1 MKSYMSVT
9 NYNIKNGSRICKHSY
24 LSICLPYRVDSVVT
38 TLYDGFADNDMLSSV
53 VGAELCGLSPVA

>member
-1 MKSYMSVT
+1 MVQEFA
-9 NYNIKNGSRICKHSY
+9 NILIY
-24 LSICLPYRVDSVVT
+24 QFCLPYRVDSVVT